1 MIEPQIANLLGVPE
15 GEGLSTLAAVTV
27 LLVVCAA
34 GYFVAEWILRKTD
47 RI

>member
-1 MIEPQIANLLGVPE
+1 MEPQIANLLGVPE
-15 GEGLSTLAAVTV
+15 GEGLSTLSAIAV

-34 GYFVAEWILRKTD
+34 GYLLGEWILRKTD